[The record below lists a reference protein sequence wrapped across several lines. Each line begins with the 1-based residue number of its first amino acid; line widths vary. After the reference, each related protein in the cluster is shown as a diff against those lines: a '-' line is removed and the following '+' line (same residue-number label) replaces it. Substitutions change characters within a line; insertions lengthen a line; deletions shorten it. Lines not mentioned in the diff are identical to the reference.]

1 MGKFSSQNP
10 PVITQIPHRVRGA
23 SNSIGLEAIN
33 HRGRGMVCHFF
44 MFLYVSNGWTHVQK
58 AACTHQTGPGSFQ
71 SSQSFLTQGVSSP
84 PAVPTITLLWDGNT
98 GEAMLLKRHI
108 QARCFVIEK
117 KTCRFYRWIDRKKK
131 NASVSALQLH
141 RWVFVSITVSD
152 MNFSRLRL
160 SAVPPEATM
169 LPKKPTLLRK
179 LSAIFTVC
187 QLIIIWLI
195 ALVYNITWT
204 DASGLFC
211 INCANFPERRGV
223 KTNLLYQ
230 QILCFNL

>member
-84 PAVPTITLLWDGNT
+84 PAVPTIRLLWDGNT

-108 QARCFVIEK
+108 QARCFTAAFFCYREK
-117 KTCRFYRWIDRKKK
+117 
-131 NASVSALQLH
+131 
-141 RWVFVSITVSD
+141 
-152 MNFSRLRL
+152 
-160 SAVPPEATM
+160 
-169 LPKKPTLLRK
+169 
-179 LSAIFTVC
+179 
-187 QLIIIWLI
+187 
-195 ALVYNITWT
+195 
-204 DASGLFC
+204 
-211 INCANFPERRGV
+211 
-223 KTNLLYQ
+223 NL
-230 QILCFNL
+230 QILQMNWWEKEKCQCLCTAAAQMGVCVNNSERHEFF